1 MKQVIF
7 LLVLFITVKGFAQ
20 DELYKKD
27 NTKLEVKI
35 LEISPTEIKYKLFT
49 YLDGPTITILK
60 SDVALIIYKNGVHE
74 VISTKPTEIYVKEVV
89 TNAPVDNSWKEREN
103 EIEAKRKADKEKAK
117 AELDVLLSTKNSI
130 SLNLMEPLNGCI
142 GVTYMRELLNN
153 YLNVYVPVNIGF
165 TTPFMN
171 QNVSDAFFKAQYA
184 NSTNFKYSY
193 KTIEIGLGVNF
204 QTTGKKAIT
213 HFVGPLV
220 DFAQLKG
227 TYDEI
232 YYNSSGY
239 GNGTF
244 TNRDFIVSRWGFLI
258 NNGFNYKITKNF
270 GMCLNAAIGYR
281 TSTYLINDPALYEKY
296 PSTKAQFPLN
306 AFKLGMSLGYRF

>member
-171 QNVSDAFFKAQYA
+171 QNVYR
-184 NSTNFKYSY
+184 
-193 KTIEIGLGVNF
+193 
-204 QTTGKKAIT
+204 
-213 HFVGPLV
+213 H
-220 DFAQLKG
+220 
-227 TYDEI
+227 
-232 YYNSSGY
+232 
-239 GNGTF
+239 
-244 TNRDFIVSRWGFLI
+244 I
-258 NNGFNYKITKNF
+258 NV
-270 GMCLNAAIGYR
+270 
-281 TSTYLINDPALYEKY
+281 
-296 PSTKAQFPLN
+296 
-306 AFKLGMSLGYRF
+306 

>member
-1 MKQVIF
+1 MKQVI
-7 LLVLFITVKGFAQ
+7 LVLVLFIGVKGFAQ
-20 DELYKKD
+20 DELFKKD

-49 YLDGPTITILK
+49 YQDGPIITILK

-74 VISTKPTEIYVKEVV
+74 VINTAPTEVYVKEIVK
-89 TNAPVDNSWKEREN
+89 NDPVDNSWKEREN

-117 AELDVLLSTKNSI
+117 IELDILLSTKNSI
-130 SLNLMEPLNGCI
+130 GLNLVEPLNGCI

-153 YLNVYVPVNIGF
+153 YLNVYVPINIGF

-171 QNVSDAFFKAQYA
+171 QNVSDAFFKNRYA
-184 NSTNFKYSY
+184 NSTNFKFSY

-213 HFVGPLV
+213 HFVGPFV
-220 DFAQLKG
+220 DFSQLHG
-227 TYDEI
+227 TYDET
-232 YYNSSGY
+232 YYNSNGY
-239 GNGTF
+239 GAV
-244 TNRDFIVSRWGFLI
+244 TNHDFIVNRWGFLI

-281 TSTYLINDPALYEKY
+281 TNTYLINDPALYEKY
-296 PSTKAQFPLN
+296 PTTKAQFPLN